1 MLEMSVYNTKDK
13 IRRKR
18 DSFLSEM
25 PSVIMNS
32 IDIQLK
38 TNINPEILIWV
49 FQTKIDRIEEKN

>member
-32 IDIQLK
+32 INIQLK